1 MAEVSDWNISD
12 NDKLKALSALDES
25 HGIVMIAARNAGI
38 ARSTF
43 YRWMDEDEKF
53 KAAVEEIREAAID
66 HVESKLFSL
75 IDGGDTGSTI
85 FFLKTRAKKRGYIER
100 TELTG
105 ADGKDLNYNVTLDLS
120 GNTKHTIEP
129 VPGPEGGQ
137 AG

>member
-1 MAEVSDWNISD
+1 METTQNWNISD
-12 NDKLKALSALDES
+12 ADKLKALLELDKA
-25 HGIVMIAARNAGI
+25 HGIVMVAARNGGV

-43 YRWMDEDEKF
+43 YRWMEEDTDF

-75 IDGGDTGSTI
+75 IDSGDTGSTI

-105 ADGKDLNYNVTLDLS
+105 ADG
-120 GNTKHTIEP
+120 GP
-129 VPGPEGGQ
+129 VEMAAIPINIIQPKELKE
-137 AG
+137 

>member
-1 MAEVSDWNISD
+1 MAEVGITDWGISD
-12 NDKLKALSALDES
+12 NDKLKALAELDKV
-25 HGIVMIAARNAGI
+25 HGIVSAASKNANI

-53 KAAVEEIREAAID
+53 KAAVDEIRESSID
-66 HVESKLFSL
+66 HVESKLFEL

-105 ADGKDLNYNVTLDLS
+105 ADGKDLQYQPVINVTLKKD
-120 GNTKHTIEP
+120 E
-129 VPGPEGGQ
+129 
-137 AG
+137 